1 MPLSWGGFEE
11 VVASGL
17 GVSLQDVRVQAALKA
32 AQKRVLKDHTQ
43 VLAEAA
49 LR

>member
-17 GVSLQDVRVQAALKA
+17 GVSLPDARVQAALTA
-32 AQKRVLKDHTQ
+32 AQKRFLMDNRM
-43 VLAEAA
+43 VLAAAA